1 MSPGR
6 FDESVVRTKIETL
19 KEMLRGIETLPL
31 ATPADFTAD
40 PRMPAAGESF
50 LRRGLEALLDL
61 GRHLLAKG
69 FGIAAVEYKAIPRRL
84 AEVGVL
90 DEAQASLLNEMAGY
104 RNRLVH
110 EYHQVQPDE
119 LFRILT
125 QHRYDLADLGE
136 VLRSWIA
143 SQPERLDRD
152 L

>member
-6 FDESVVRTKIETL
+6 LDETIARAKIETL
-19 KEMLRGIETLPL
+19 KEMLRGMESLPL
-31 ATPADFTAD
+31 ATLADFTAD
-40 PRMPAAGESF
+40 PRMPAAGESY

-69 FGIAAVEYKAIPRRL
+69 FGIAAVEYKAVPARL
-84 AEVGVL
+84 AEVGIL
-90 DEAQASLLNEMAGY
+90 DSQQASLLTRMAGY

-125 QHRYDLADLGE
+125 EHRSDLADLGE
-136 VLRSWIA
+136 VLRSWI
-143 SQPERLDRD
+143 SRQPERLDRE

>member
-6 FDESVVRTKIETL
+6 FDESVVRAKVETL
-19 KEMLRGIETLPL
+19 KEMLRAIETLPL
-31 ATPADFTAD
+31 ANLDDFTAE
-40 PRMPAAGESF
+40 PHIPAAGESY
-50 LRRGLEALLDL
+50 LRRSLEAVLDL

-90 DEAQASLLNEMAGY
+90 DAQRAVLLNEMAGY

-110 EYHQVQPDE
+110 EDHQVQPDE
-119 LFRILT
+119 LFRILAE
-125 QHRYDLADLGE
+125 RRSDLADLGE

-143 SQPERLDRD
+143 SQPERLDRE